1 MINGT
6 KITGRML
13 VTVLMIVF
21 FLLVMS
27 FHHIPKLFHEVFGL
41 VWLGVTMLHLWQ
53 NRKWFKSFA
62 QGRWTTIRI
71 INTMI
76 DALLL
81 LTLLIVII
89 AGSGISNHLFKDIM
103 PLDIRRSITLHQLH
117 VSMPYVIIIL
127 MGLHWGLHF
136 EGWLNQWKKVVSFD
150 IPDKISRII
159 GLALVVIIIAG
170 GIYGSILHQVW
181 NRLMMKHIFAT
192 EAAGLPFGSYLILL
206 LAIIGMYVIVGM
218 AIRRIK

>member
-1 MINGT
+1 M
-6 KITGRML
+6 
-13 VTVLMIVF
+13 
-21 FLLVMS
+21 
-27 FHHIPKLFHEVFGL
+27 
-41 VWLGVTMLHLWQ
+41 
-53 NRKWFKSFA
+53 
-62 QGRWTTIRI
+62 
-71 INTMI
+71 
-76 DALLL
+76 LL

-159 GLALVVIIIAG
+159 GLAIAVIIIAG

-192 EAAGLPFGSYLILL
+192 EAAGLSFGSYFILL
-206 LAIIGMYVIVGM
+206 LAIIGMYVILGM
-218 AIRRIK
+218 AIRKLK

>member
-1 MINGT
+1 MINSK

-13 VTVLMIVF
+13 VTTLMVVF

-27 FHHIPKLFHEVFGL
+27 FHHIPKLFHEVLGL
-41 VWLGVTMLHLWQ
+41 VWLGIILLHLWQ
-53 NRKWFKSFA
+53 NRKWFTSFV

-71 INTMI
+71 INTVI

-117 VSMPYVIIIL
+117 VSLPYAMIIL

-150 IPDKISRII
+150 ISDKISRII
-159 GLALVVIIIAG
+159 GLALAVIIIAG

-206 LAIIGMYVIVGM
+206 LSIIGLYVIVGM